1 MKPKLTL
8 KSRITK
14 PILKAGFAFCILLCL
29 LGVIR
34 LCSFYG
40 KINQDDIEYQNSF
53 RNKYKIYAVNIPN
66 DLNFAG
72 EQVPLQDIE
81 VRERIDREF
90 LVNTYFQSQTVLM
103 AKRANRWFPIISEIL
118 KKNNIPDDFKYL
130 ALIESGFT
138 LNVSPK
144 GAAGFWQFM
153 PATATSYGLII
164 NEDVDERYNV
174 VKSTEA
180 ACKYFKEA
188 YTQFKNW
195 TLVAASFNMGQAG
208 IQKQINQ
215 QKAKSYY
222 DLLLNDE
229 TARYVFRILA
239 VKEIISRPY
248 LYGFVLRKKDLY
260 PPLPGSYVTVD
271 STITNLPNYAQEKG
285 TTYKMLKFYN
295 PWLKGEKLSN
305 PNKIAYKLFL
315 PSVSALQYDQLVKE
329 AETTQVDVLQLNDSI
344 PVKNP

>member
-1 MKPKLTL
+1 MKPKSTFGN
-8 KSRITK
+8 RIPK
-14 PILKAGFAFCILLCL
+14 PIIKTSIAFCVLLCV

-34 LCSFYG
+34 LFSFYG

-53 RNKYKIYAVNIPN
+53 RKEYKVYSVNIPN

-103 AKRANRWFPIISEIL
+103 AKRANRWFPLISDIL

-153 PATATSYGLII
+153 PATAGSYGLIM

-188 YTQFKNW
+188 YNQFKNW

-260 PPLPGSYVTVD
+260 PPLPGAYVTID
-271 STITNLPNYAQEKG
+271 STIANLPNFAQAKG

-295 PWLKGEKLSN
+295 PWLKGDKLSN
-305 PNKIAYKLFL
+305 PSKIAYKLYL
-315 PSVSALQYDQLVKE
+315 PSASALQYDELVKE
-329 AETTQVDVLQLNDSI
+329 AENTQADVLQLNDTI
-344 PVKNP
+344 PAKSP